1 MAFLSFAFSLSTL
14 LPQSLIFLACVGAV
28 GLGLSLLVLAVYL
41 VCLCCC
47 RRDIDEDTKR
57 PDTCCVTWAAV
68 ITGLIIWWVWK
79 VKRSNNAITLPCCT
93 TKLTDTHHTSINELK
108 AVFICFFLLF
118 FWVDDATGW
127 GRTLQLVLDSLEQ
140 SMGLSKAIMLK
151 FKYEYLLFIPRKV
164 LIRGQIY

>member
-68 ITGLIIWWVWK
+68 ITGLIIW
-79 VKRSNNAITLPCCT
+79 
-93 TKLTDTHHTSINELK
+93 
-108 AVFICFFLLF
+108 
-118 FWVDDATGW
+118 
-127 GRTLQLVLDSLEQ
+127 
-140 SMGLSKAIMLK
+140 
-151 FKYEYLLFIPRKV
+151 
-164 LIRGQIY
+164 